1 MLRGRIDAY
10 ATSLTVG
17 QYLIRKRF
25 SPEVA
30 ARFTYNPKPLDNNQA
45 FVMFARNRPDSLP
58 LSRAFDRG
66 LQALKKSGRYAQILN
81 EPLVPPRK

>member
-1 MLRGRIDAY
+1 MLRGSIDAY